1 MCIKG
6 VLNISVHWYK
16 EVTDMI
22 FVTVGTQPNG
32 FLRCLKE
39 VEKLINKYDIKEEII
54 AQIGNTDFETDKF
67 KTIRF
72 TSENE
77 FMNLIKNASVV
88 ISHAGSGAL
97 FNSIKAGK
105 KVIAMARLHNFN
117 EMADNHQI
125 ELVKKLSE
133 AGYIIDGTYSLLD
146 AWHKLQDFNPRKNDF
161 KCEIVPVLD
170 KWIADWM
177 MPRTTD
183 VNNL

>member
-1 MCIKG
+1 
-6 VLNISVHWYK
+6 
-16 EVTDMI
+16 MI

-39 VEKLINKYDIKEEII
+39 VEKLIDTFNITEEVV

-77 FMNLIKNASVV
+77 FKDYIQKASVV
-88 ISHAGSGAL
+88 ITHAGSGAI

-105 KVIAMARLHNFN
+105 KAIAMARLHDFN
-117 EMADNHQI
+117 EMADNHQT

-133 AGYIIDGTYSLLD
+133 GGYILDGTYSLIE
-146 AWHKLQDFNPRKNDF
+146 AWPKLESFVPRANDF
-161 KCEIVPVLD
+161 ECDIVPTLD
-170 KWIADWM
+170 NWISEWM
-177 MPRTTD
+177 K
-183 VNNL
+183 

>member
-1 MCIKG
+1 
-6 VLNISVHWYK
+6 
-16 EVTDMI
+16 MI

-39 VEKLINKYDIKEEII
+39 VEQLIDKFDIKEEII
-54 AQIGNTDFETDKF
+54 AQIGNTDFKTDKF

-77 FMNLIKNASVV
+77 FKNLINNASVI

-97 FNSIKAGK
+97 FNCIKAGK
-105 KVIAMARLHNFN
+105 KAIAMARLHDFN

-133 AGYIIDGTYSLLD
+133 SGYIIDGTYSLIE
-146 AWHKLQDFNPRKNDF
+146 AWPRLKDFNPRKNDF
-161 KCEIVPVLD
+161 KCEIVTILD

-177 MPRTTD
+177 K
-183 VNNL
+183 LK